1 MKRFALAFFI
11 SATPA
16 FAQDSTPLDLGAV
29 DASLLEGFFGTWRVQ
44 NIDGSKT
51 CDVKLT
57 REEAIGG
64 MAIEVADGCAAAFP
78 VMGDV
83 ASWRLYENFEI
94 VLADAARRELIR
106 FYTPD
111 DAYVA
116 TPEVDGIVTIIQPT
130 DEISPAP

>member
-1 MKRFALAFFI
+1 MKRLFLACFI

-16 FAQDSTPLDLGAV
+16 LAQGSTPLDLDAV
-29 DASLLEGFFGTWRVQ
+29 DPSLLEGFFGTWRVQ
-44 NIDGSKT
+44 NTDGSKT

-57 REEAIGG
+57 RDETIGG

-94 VLADAARRELIR
+94 VFADATRRELIR
-106 FYTPD
+106 FFVPD
-111 DAYVA
+111 NAYAA
-116 TPEVDGIVTIIQPT
+116 TPEVDGIVTIIQPA